1 MKFLYINTP
10 TEEVAMKEE
19 ITTVFCISD
28 ELHKA
33 MGIHEDPQVK
43 MNNAE
48 VMTTAL
54 TASLFFSGNYEK
66 SRIFLSEHGYIANML
81 SRSQFNRRLHAIPET
96 VWLALFGL
104 LAELH
109 KRANPDNE
117 YAMDSFPVPVC
128 DNIRIS
134 RSRIYKGEEYRG
146 YIPSKRRYFYG
157 LRIHI
162 VVTKTGEPV
171 EFTLAPGATNDCR
184 VLKQFDLDLPSGS
197 TIYADKSYNDYG
209 YEDLLKEAADI
220 SLSPLRKKNSKR
232 AVECWSTFLRKYFRK
247 RVETTASQINDL
259 FPKSIHAVTSKGF
272 ELKLVLFVIAFSI
285 KCL

>member
-1 MKFLYINTP
+1 M
-10 TEEVAMKEE
+10 EEE
-19 ITTVFCISD
+19 IITVFCLCD

-43 MNNAE
+43 MTNAE

-54 TASLFFSGNYEK
+54 TASLFFSGNYER
-66 SRIFLSEHGYIANML
+66 SRIFLSEHGYIAHML
-81 SRSQFNRRLHAIPET
+81 CKSQFNRRLLAIPEA
-96 VWLALFGL
+96 VWLALFSL
-104 LAELH
+104 LAELY
-109 KRANPDNE
+109 KQANAENE
-117 YAMDSFPVPVC
+117 YVLDSFPVPVC

-134 RSRIYKGEEYRG
+134 RSRIYTDEEYRG
-146 YIPSKRRYFYG
+146 YIPSKKRYFYG

-171 EFTLAPGATNDCR
+171 EFILAPGAMNDCL

-220 SLSPLRKKNSKR
+220 NLSPLRKKNSKR
-232 AVECWSTFLRKYFRK
+232 TIECWSTFLRKYFRK
-247 RVETTASQINDL
+247 RVETTASQINAL

-272 ELKLVLFVIAFSI
+272 ELKVVLFIIAFAI

>member
-1 MKFLYINTP
+1 
-10 TEEVAMKEE
+10 MKEE
-19 ITTVFCISD
+19 ITTVFCLCD

-66 SRIFLSEHGYIANML
+66 SREFLSEHDYIANML
-81 SRSQFNRRLHAIPET
+81 CKSQFNRRLLAIPET
-96 VWLALFGL
+96 LWLALFSIL
-104 LAELH
+104 SELY
-109 KRANPDNE
+109 KQTNSESE
-117 YAMDSFPVPVC
+117 YIMDSFPVPVC

-146 YIPSKRRYFYG
+146 YIPSKKRYFYG

-162 VVTKTGEPV
+162 VITKTGEPV
-171 EFTLAPGATNDCR
+171 EFILAPGATSDCL

-209 YEDLLKEAADI
+209 YEDLLKEATEI

-232 AVECWSTFLRKYFRK
+232 PVECWSTFLRKYFRK

-259 FPKSIHAVTSKGF
+259 FPKSIHAVTSRGF
-272 ELKLVLFVIAFSI
+272 ELKLVLFVIAFAI

>member
-1 MKFLYINTP
+1 M
-10 TEEVAMKEE
+10 EEE
-19 ITTVFCISD
+19 ITTVFYLCD
-28 ELHKA
+28 ELNKA
-33 MGIHEDPQVK
+33 MGIREDPQVK

-54 TASLFFSGNYEK
+54 TASLFFSGNYEE
-66 SRIFLSEHGYIANML
+66 SRVFLSEHGYIADML
-81 SRSQFNRRLHAIPET
+81 SKSQFNRRLLAIPET
-96 VWLALFGL
+96 VWLALFSI
-104 LAELH
+104 LAELF
-109 KRANPDNE
+109 KQANTDNE

-171 EFTLAPGATNDCR
+171 EFILAPGDMNDCR
-184 VLKQFDLDLPSGS
+184 VLKHFDLDLPSES
-197 TIYADKSYNDYG
+197 NIYADKSYNDYN

-232 AVECWSTFLRKYFRK
+232 AIEGWSTFLRKHLRR
-247 RVETTASQINDL
+247 RVETTASQINEL
-259 FPKSIHAVTSKGF
+259 FPKSIHAVTSRGF
-272 ELKLVLFVIAFSI
+272 ELKLVLFVIAFAI

>member
-1 MKFLYINTP
+1 M
-10 TEEVAMKEE
+10 EDE
-19 ITTVFCISD
+19 ITTVFCLCD
-28 ELHKA
+28 ELNEA

-54 TASLFFSGNYEK
+54 VASLFFSGNYEK

-81 SRSQFNRRLHAIPET
+81 SKSQFNRRLLAIPEA
-96 VWLALFGL
+96 VWLALFGF
-104 LAELH
+104 LAELY
-109 KRANPDNE
+109 KQANTDSE

-134 RSRIYKGEEYRG
+134 RSRIYTDEEYRG
-146 YIPSKRRYFYG
+146 YIASKRRYFYG
-157 LRIHI
+157 LRVHI
-162 VVTKTGEPV
+162 VITKTGEPV
-171 EFTLAPGATNDCR
+171 EFILAPGATNDCR

-220 SLSPLRKKNSKR
+220 RLSPLRKKNSKR
-232 AVECWSTFLRKYFRK
+232 AVESWSTFLRKYFRK
-247 RVETTASQINDL
+247 RVETTASQINAL

-272 ELKLVLFVIAFSI
+272 ELKVVLFIIAFAI

>member
-1 MKFLYINTP
+1 
-10 TEEVAMKEE
+10 MKEE
-19 ITTVFCISD
+19 ITTVFCLCD

-66 SRIFLSEHGYIANML
+66 SREFLSEHGYIANML
-81 SRSQFNRRLHAIPET
+81 CKSQFNRRLLAIPET
-96 VWLALFGL
+96 LWLALFSI
-104 LAELH
+104 LAELY
-109 KRANPDNE
+109 KQANTESE
-117 YAMDSFPVPVC
+117 YILDSFPVPVC

-146 YIPSKRRYFYG
+146 RIPSKKRYFYG

-171 EFTLAPGATNDCR
+171 EFILAPGARNDCL

-209 YEDLLKEAADI
+209 YEDLIKEAADI
-220 SLSPLRKKNSKR
+220 NLSPLRKKNSKR

-247 RVETTASQINDL
+247 RVETTASQISNL
-259 FPKSIHAVTSKGF
+259 FPKSIHAVTSRGF
-272 ELKLVLFVIAFSI
+272 ELKLVLFVIAFAI